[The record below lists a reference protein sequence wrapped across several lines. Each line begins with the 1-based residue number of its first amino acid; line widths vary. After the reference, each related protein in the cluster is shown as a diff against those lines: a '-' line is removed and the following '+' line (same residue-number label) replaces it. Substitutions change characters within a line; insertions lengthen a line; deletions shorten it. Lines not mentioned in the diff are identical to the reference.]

1 MDTLTSDRDRIISAL
16 SITPASSARE
26 RTVDITT
33 TGARTGQ
40 PRRIEIF
47 FYRALGR
54 WFLSSTPARRSWYAN
69 LQVDPAFT
77 FHLKHGVRA
86 DLAATAL
93 PVPDPEERR
102 RIFTEIVA
110 DLNQPSN
117 PGWITQPTHVDD
129 WIAGSPLMEIR
140 FDLLLPSD
148 ALLDRPAP
156 R

>member
-1 MDTLTSDRDRIISAL
+1 MSVYNADRQQIIDAL

-33 TGARTGQ
+33 TGARTGL

-47 FYRALGR
+47 FYRAQGR

-69 LQVDPAFT
+69 LLVNPTFT

-86 DLAATAL
+86 DLTATAV
-93 PVPDPEERR
+93 PVPDPQERR
-102 RIFTEIVA
+102 RIFAEIVA

-117 PGWITQPTHVDD
+117 PGWLAQPTHLED
-129 WIAGSPLMEIR
+129 WISSSPLLEIH
-140 FDLLLPSD
+140 FDIL
-148 ALLDRPAP
+148 AEAGRT
-156 R
+156 

>member
-1 MDTLTSDRDRIISAL
+1 MNHHSSDRERIISAL
-16 SITPASSARE
+16 SITRASSARE

-33 TGARTGQ
+33 IGARTGQ
-40 PRRIEIF
+40 ARRIEIF

-69 LQVDPAFT
+69 LLATPAFT

-93 PVPDPEERR
+93 PVSDPEERR
-102 RIFTEIVA
+102 RIFAEIVD

-117 PGWITQPTHVDD
+117 PGWIAQPTHLEDWVD
-129 WIAGSPLMEIR
+129 GSPLLEIR
-140 FDLLLPSD
+140 FDIL
-148 ALLDRPAP
+148 R
-156 R
+156 

>member
-1 MDTLTSDRDRIISAL
+1 MDERASDRERIISAL

-69 LQVDPAFT
+69 LQVNPAFT
-77 FHLKHGVRA
+77 FHLEHGVRA
-86 DLAATAL
+86 DLAATAV

-102 RIFTEIVA
+102 RIFAEIVD

-117 PGWITQPTHVDD
+117 PGRIAQPTRLED
-129 WIAGSPLMEIR
+129 WVAGSPLMEIR
-140 FDLLLPSD
+140 FDVLQ
-148 ALLDRPAP
+148 
-156 R
+156 